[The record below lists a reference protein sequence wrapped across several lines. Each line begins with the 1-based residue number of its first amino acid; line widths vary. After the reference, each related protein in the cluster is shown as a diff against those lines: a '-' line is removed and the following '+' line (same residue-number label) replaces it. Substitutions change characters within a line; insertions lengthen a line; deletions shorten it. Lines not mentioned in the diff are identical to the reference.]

1 MWLMAVEELLAGYHR
16 FKRDIA
22 DDLPELE
29 RLAIEGQTPT
39 TLWIGCSD
47 SRVVPELIT
56 DASPGDL
63 FVLRNVAN
71 IVPPHGHDDT
81 VGAVIEYAVLHLQV
95 AQIVL
100 SGHTE
105 CGGIKALAGQLDVEV
120 EPHLAQWIEL
130 ARPALERATT
140 EVLPE
145 PSDED
150 VLLAR
155 IRANVLLQREH
166 LMTYPCVRTRVADG
180 LLVVFA
186 CVYDIRS
193 GDVEVFNVTLGEWV
207 LLPD

>member
-1 MWLMAVEELLAGYHR
+1 MAAEELLAGYHR
-16 FKRDIA
+16 FKRDIV

-29 RLAIEGQTPT
+29 RLALEGQTPT

-71 IVPPHGHDDT
+71 IVPPYGHDDT

-100 SGHTE
+100 SGHTQ
-105 CGGIKALAGQLDVEV
+105 CGGIRALTGQLDVEV

-130 ARPALERATT
+130 ARPALERAAT
-140 EVLPE
+140 EAQPE
-145 PSDED
+145 QSADE

-166 LMTYPCVRTRVADG
+166 LMTYPCVQAGVADAS
-180 LLVVFA
+180 LVVFA
-186 CVYDIRS
+186 CLYDIRS
-193 GDVEVFNVTLGEWV
+193 GDVEVFNMTLGNWV
-207 LLPD
+207 PLPD